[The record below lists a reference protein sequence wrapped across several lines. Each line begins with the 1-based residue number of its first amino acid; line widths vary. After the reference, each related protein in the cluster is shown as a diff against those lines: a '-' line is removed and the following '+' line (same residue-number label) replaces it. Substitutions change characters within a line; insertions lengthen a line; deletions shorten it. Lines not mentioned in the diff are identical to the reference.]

1 MDVEPPSLRRS
12 ARQKSAKVIR
22 FEASPRA
29 PIKRTKKVAENTS
42 PAVTVNG
49 SSEMGDHSEDDGS
62 PKKKSRRNSTRRIDG
77 SGDHADMDTD
87 ELREEEMNI
96 KPDSSQTTND
106 LSIPQG
112 EPKLL
117 SSFVMGDRYQMGI
130 SEKKD
135 TDWSAQKS
143 VRSSEKANATV
154 TKSKVATRSQKVQDT
169 SAYKVTSM
177 AEYKKEMDIRAKSAA
192 VGVTQ
197 PLSRADLSRTKHHIH
212 GTFPERGYTVKQR
225 VQNISPQK
233 EALQF
238 EKQGKKKPAATTQG
252 AGDSSKGFLWYFCR
266 LALLALLGTAV
277 VFACKAFPLQRTK
290 WNASSFSNQIY
301 LEQFSNLLSRLKA
314 QFVSQ
319 RTDLWMRSKI
329 HLEKHLKDVQP
340 NEPVSLIFT
349 AGVKAEKTLHCLAKG
364 FASTF
369 SSALNGSV
377 LHINGSSKAGQ
388 QSDVVKLDIDRQ
400 LQEAFDGDTFAAV
413 IHNLEELPPGS
424 TIIFYRYCDHENA
437 AYKRVFLLFTVL
449 LPQDEVSGELM
460 YVEEL
465 VQDYLKERL
474 VGASS
479 QTSFDEMDNDKF
491 GGLWSRISHL
501 ILPVVPETDVEK
513 KGC

>member
-238 EKQGKKKPAATTQG
+238 EKQ
-252 AGDSSKGFLWYFCR
+252 GFLWYFCR